1 MSIDQLTVHG
11 FLESSANKYPD
22 KTALIH
28 DGQKYT
34 FAEIEMLV
42 NNLAM
47 TLSEC
52 GVIPGDRVAII
63 FHNCIEYVVSYYAA
77 MKCGGVSVPLS
88 SDIKSSGLKTILS
101 ELDAA
106 ALITSSKFDEVIA
119 DVELPD
125 FRLKALIIKNP
136 LKISDSDAANVVS
149 WDDAV
154 KGNAVKFNL
163 DIPASSLAS
172 IIYTSGS
179 TGVPKGVMLTHS
191 NIAANTDS
199 ICSFL
204 KLSENDRQMVVL
216 PFFYV
221 MGKSLLNTHF
231 AAGASVVIN
240 NKFAYT
246 ASVLKQME
254 ELAVTGFSG
263 VPSTYAYLL
272 HRSPLASYRE
282 RLTSLRYCSQAGGH
296 MPKQIKEDLRKI
308 LPDHTE
314 IFIMY
319 GATEASARLTYLPP
333 EKFAEKIE
341 SIGIPI
347 PGVTMKV
354 IDNDGN
360 QLLAGVTGELVGSGM
375 NIMQGYWKD
384 PELTGKVL
392 DSNGYHTGDLGYADE
407 DGFLY
412 LVGRKDSMLKCGGHK
427 INPQEVED
435 ALIETGLLVEAA
447 IIGVPDDLMGNRLV
461 AFAVTISNDTTGNE
475 ILTECSRILPKYK
488 IPSEIKLVKSLP
500 KKSSG
505 KIDKSACADL
515 LNDNS

>member
-1 MSIDQLTVHG
+1 MNIGKLTVHG
-11 FLESSANKYPD
+11 FLENSAAKYPD
-22 KTALIH
+22 KIALIH
-28 DGQKYT
+28 DSQNYT
-34 FAEIEMLV
+34 YSEIERLV
-42 NNLAM
+42 NNLAR
-47 TLSEC
+47 TLAAC
-52 GVIPGDRVAII
+52 GVKQSDRVVFI
-63 FHNCIEYVVSYYAA
+63 FHNSIEYVVSYYAA
-77 MKCGGVSVPLS
+77 MKCGGVAVPLS
-88 SDIKSSGLKTILS
+88 SDIKGAGLKSILS
-101 ELDAA
+101 ELEGA
-106 ALITSSKFDEVIA
+106 ALLTSSKFDDVLSDA
-119 DVELPD
+119 DLPA
-125 FRLKALIIKNP
+125 FGLKALIVKNP
-136 LKISDSDAANVVS
+136 LKMSGSDAEHTVS

-154 KGNAVKFNL
+154 KGDNTEFNVL
-163 DIPASSLAS
+163 IPSGSLAS

-191 NIAANTDS
+191 NIAANTES

-204 KLSENDRQMVVL
+204 KLTDNDRQMVVL

-254 ELAVTGFSG
+254 EFAVTGFSG

-272 HRSPLASYRE
+272 HRSPIASYRE
-282 RLTSLRYCSQAGGH
+282 RLSSLRYCSQAGGH
-296 MPKQIKEDLRKI
+296 MPKQIKEGLRKV

-333 EKFAEKIE
+333 EWFGEKIE
-341 SIGIPI
+341 SIGIAI

-354 IDNDGN
+354 LDNDGN
-360 QLLAGVTGELVGSGM
+360 TLHAGETGELVGSGP

-384 PELTGKVL
+384 SGLTAKVL

-412 LVGRKDSMLKCGGHK
+412 LVGRKDSLLKSGGHR

-435 ALIETGLLVEAA
+435 SLIGTGLLVEAA
-447 IIGVPDDLMGNRLV
+447 VIGVPDDLLGNRLV
-461 AFAVTISNDTTGNE
+461 AYAVTINSETSENE
-475 ILTECSRILPKYK
+475 ILERCSRLLPRYK
-488 IPSEIKLVKSLP
+488 VPAEVRLLKALP

-505 KIDKSACADL
+505 KIDKSACTEL
-515 LNDNS
+515 FKSGS